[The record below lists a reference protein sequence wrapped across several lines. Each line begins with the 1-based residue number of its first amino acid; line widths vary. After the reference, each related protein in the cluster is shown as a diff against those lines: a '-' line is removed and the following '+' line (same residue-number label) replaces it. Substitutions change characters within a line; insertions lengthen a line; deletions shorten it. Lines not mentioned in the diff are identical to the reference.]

1 MTSALNG
8 LGVTRRAVLRG
19 GATLA
24 SLSAMSM
31 MKIGDASAA
40 DINTLIVA
48 SPQTPQSLDSEFDI
62 SLGTV
67 DAVGVLYENLIE
79 FAKIPD
85 PKVPGVMR
93 EDTGSYPDKP
103 GGVNAIGKLAE
114 SWEMDPDAK
123 WAKFK
128 LREGVISNWGN
139 ELTAEDVV
147 WSWHRKFDLGGVG
160 LFYLSTLGLTKKEQ
174 IKAEDKYTVSFSPD
188 NPNPIL
194 VRIMANLF
202 THVFDSTKCKEVG
215 GEADPWAREFL
226 RNDTASFA
234 PYVVE
239 RMERGQ
245 QAVFKARKDYYRGKP
260 FYDRVIYREV
270 PTSAARVSL
279 LRGGAVDVAQFLQPL
294 EVVQLRGVPNVS
306 VDTIDATSMLWIEL
320 NTKIEPFDKKEVR
333 QAMNFAFPQEEII
346 KTVFQGLGAPLIG
359 AMPWFYPSFT
369 DKFWKYGY
377 DLEKA
382 KALLKEAGLEAGFST
397 TLSYNAGDP
406 VHEQIAILYQSSLR
420 QIGIDLQLKKYP
432 AGTFYNAVSE
442 RKEPLI
448 FYQDNPWTPDPG
460 YSMILYFDSK
470 SFVNYSNYHNDEV
483 DKLLFDISRSS
494 DEAKRLKMSQRAQEI
509 VMDEAP
515 WVFVAYPNYHW
526 AHKTDVKGLTYY
538 TSNNI
543 RFQDL
548 SKT

>member
-1 MTSALNG
+1 
-8 LGVTRRAVLRG
+8 
-19 GATLA
+19 
-24 SLSAMSM
+24 MSM

-406 VHEQIAILYQSSLR
+406 VHEQIAILYQSSIR